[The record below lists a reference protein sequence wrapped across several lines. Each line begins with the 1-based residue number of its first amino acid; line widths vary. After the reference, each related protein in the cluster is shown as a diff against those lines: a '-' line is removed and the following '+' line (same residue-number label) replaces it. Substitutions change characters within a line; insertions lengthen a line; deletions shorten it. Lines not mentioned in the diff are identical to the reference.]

1 MPNVSISIPEQM
13 RNWIDSQIK
22 QGRYTSTS
30 DYMRDLIRNDQRSR
44 EQLDQLLLNGIN
56 SGPSA
61 PLDMETIKANKAKAR
76 KRLESKKP

>member
-1 MPNVSISIPEQM
+1 MPNLSISIPEQM
-13 RNWIDSQIK
+13 RNWIDNQIK

-44 EQLDQLLLNGIN
+44 ERLDHLLLDGIN

-61 PLDMETIKANKAKAR
+61 PLDMKAIKAKAR
-76 KRLESKKP
+76 KRLESQKP